1 MTIFRERLKEQRIKK
16 GWSTIELASHI
27 QATQPSIVRWEN
39 GSRVPNI
46 ESLKKLAI
54 AFDVSADYL
63 LGLED

>member
-1 MTIFRERLKEQRIKK
+1 MEIFRERLKELKLEHKLNNVQLAKK
-16 GWSTIELASHI
+16 IGTTGTTIS
-27 QATQPSIVRWEN
+27 RWEN

-46 ESLKKLAI
+46 ESLKKLAM